1 MKVDLKLDRS
11 KPLNFEGY
19 KVDKNAIGAREYHFN
34 YPFNSADFDCYLE
47 LFSVAQDKNN
57 NYYVTDILSNFYNDN
72 NEIKVEP
79 GVGVKVDLASR
90 FTVTFV
96 AYNSAIFLSTAS
108 FAILSSS
115 VSTYI

>member
-57 NYYVTDILSNFYNDN
+57 NYYVTDVASMDHQ
-72 NEIKVEP
+72 
-79 GVGVKVDLASR
+79 LASL
-90 FTVTFV
+90 
-96 AYNSAIFLSTAS
+96 YNYNIESNNIN
-108 FAILSSS
+108 
-115 VSTYI
+115 V